1 MCCLPKELD
10 LQLDPTLIIFVQGVV
25 TCPVRLLGSST
36 RRIFA
41 DLLYLDC
48 RNLGGGLIFFVPH
61 LVEIL

>member
-48 RNLGGGLIFFVPH
+48 RNLGGGA
-61 LVEIL
+61 

>member
-25 TCPVRLLGSST
+25 TCPVCSLGSGT
-36 RRIFA
+36 RRVFA

-48 RNLGGGLIFFVPH
+48 RNLGGA
-61 LVEIL
+61 